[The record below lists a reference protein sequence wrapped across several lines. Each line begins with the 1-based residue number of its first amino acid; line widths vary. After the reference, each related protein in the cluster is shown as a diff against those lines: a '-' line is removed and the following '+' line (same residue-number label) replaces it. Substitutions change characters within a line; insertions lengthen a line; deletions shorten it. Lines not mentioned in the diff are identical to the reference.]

1 MLEAVDLFPLGKDSY
16 RELGLETIEEEEPLD
31 GLTHSKEEMI

>member
-16 RELGLETIEEEEPLD
+16 KEFGLDTIQEEEPID
-31 GLTHSKEEMI
+31 DLTQSNEEMI